1 MEILKGLHKIRSKYM
16 VLEMNRERILNLN
29 LNLTLSMVKNQ
40 SKVEYTQKSCI
51 HFVEV
56 NYNH

>member
-1 MEILKGLHKIRSKYM
+1 M
-16 VLEMNRERILNLN
+16 VLKLNRERILNLN

-56 NYNH
+56 NYNYGVSYMINIYDDANK

>member
-16 VLEMNRERILNLN
+16 VLKMNRERILNLN